1 VAELTGDQI
10 RGYDTA
16 GDFAVGITKIPRYA
30 LGAWPDVVDVFGETM
45 VVSGNGGMGFYPWVD
60 YATDS
65 YGIIGVQ
72 DGRGAR
78 VAVPASQVVATAA
91 RRVLSGEG

>member
-1 VAELTGDQI
+1 
-10 RGYDTA
+10 
-16 GDFAVGITKIPRYA
+16 
-30 LGAWPDVVDVFGETM
+30 
-45 VVSGNGGMGFYPWVD
+45 MGFYPWVD

-72 DGRGAR
+72 DERGAR
-78 VAVPASQVVATAA
+78 VAVPASQAVAISA